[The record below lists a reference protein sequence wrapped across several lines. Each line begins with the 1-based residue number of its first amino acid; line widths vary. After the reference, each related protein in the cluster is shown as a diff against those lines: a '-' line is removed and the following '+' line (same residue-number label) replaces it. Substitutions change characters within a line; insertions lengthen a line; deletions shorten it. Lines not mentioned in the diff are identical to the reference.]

1 MNPTE
6 SFFTFLHD
14 ARIAP
19 HAAGHLPVWLWSADG
34 ERILFANAVGAAIF
48 GSNNV
53 PAVLQKHF
61 EASHPAATQIA
72 RLGPTLKHDAAPRL
86 EKLRGFGAGFGRTL
100 LCMCSRVSLG
110 TQYGVL
116 VVAAEPAGPNLAFN
130 ERIHR
135 LIDGYEGPLAAFAT
149 DGALIHAT
157 EQASPLLASGTSLSE
172 LRNSGDAAIET
183 IGEGTGAFVLARFVG
198 AKQTPLPEPEAVLE
212 ETADLAPIAQAM
224 SQIEARLEEARAE
237 AAPEAASAEPATVEP
252 TTFEPA
258 TFEPAQEPS
267 DAPVQEEKKQ
277 EEKQEVETQE
287 EEEEVRPQLQNP
299 APAAPQPIDLARRHP
314 LRFVWQMDTEG
325 RFSLASGEFVDVI
338 GPAVAAAMGR
348 PWSEIARELALDPDG
363 EILRAIATRNTWSGI
378 TVDWPVENSNERLP
392 VELSGLPIFDRDRLF
407 RGYRGFGVC
416 RDVARIEN
424 LMTRRY
430 VREPDEAAVPEA
442 RPENIVPFRNGSDS
456 ENGNGAT
463 LTPVERTAFREL
475 SSRLTARLQ
484 GADALATG
492 RAPSNDDDQVAAGI
506 PVADL
511 GVAAAAV
518 ATSKPETDP
527 LDPERPL
534 LDRLP
539 VGILIYR
546 HSHFIYANASF
557 LNWTGHKTL
566 ADFSQA
572 GGLDTLFIETHA
584 DGREGNGGQSLR
596 IADPAGTQ
604 TPVDARLFTIPYDGS
619 TAMALVLVPAA
630 DNAEMA
636 AAIKTAETELTELKA
651 ILDIAADGVLILD
664 RDGTI
669 VQANNRVSAIFGA
682 DAGALA
688 GTSLF
693 DLFAPDSAR
702 IARDCFDWLARPG
715 APKTLSEGRD
725 VIGRRR
731 AGELISLHMTMGR
744 IGEHEPK
751 FCALVRD
758 ITAWKKSQEELLNA
772 KRQAEKASTAKSEFL
787 AKISHEI
794 RTPLNAI
801 IGFSEVMMS
810 ERFGPVGN
818 DRYKDYLRDIHTSGE
833 HLVSLLN
840 DLLDLSKIEAGK
852 LELTFTSVELNELIQ
867 QTVALMQPQ
876 AARERIILRQ
886 ALAANLPPIHAD
898 ARSVR
903 QIALNLLSNAIKF
916 TGAGG
921 QVIVSTTLSDRGD
934 VILRV
939 KDSGAGMSDKD
950 IETALEPFRQ
960 LATSARY
967 GSGGSG
973 LGLPLTKALT
983 EANRAT
989 FLIRSAVNSGTLIEI
1004 VFPKVPG

>member
-1 MNPTE
+1 MDRTE
-6 SFFTFLHD
+6 SFFSFLHD

-19 HAAGHLPVWLWSADG
+19 HVAGHLPAWLWSADG
-34 ERILFANAVGAAIF
+34 ERILFANAAGAAIF
-48 GSNNV
+48 GGDNV
-53 PAVLQKHF
+53 SAVLQKRF
-61 EASHPAATQIA
+61 EASDTAATQIA
-72 RLGPTLKHDAAPRL
+72 RLDPTLKHDAAPRL

-100 LCMCSRVSLG
+100 LCLCSKISLG
-110 TQYGVL
+110 TQHGIL
-116 VVAAEPAGPNLAFN
+116 VVAAEPAGPGLTFK
-130 ERIHR
+130 ERVRR
-135 LIDGYEGPLAAFAT
+135 LIEGHETPLAAFAT
-149 DGALIHAT
+149 DGTLIHAN
-157 EQASPLLASGTSLSE
+157 EQTAPLLANGTSLRD
-172 LRNSGDAAIET
+172 LRSSGDAAIET
-183 IGEGTGAFVLARFVG
+183 IGEGSSAFVVARFVS
-198 AKQTPLPEPEAVLE
+198 AAQTPVPEPQEAPE

-224 SQIEARLEEARAE
+224 SRIEARLEEERAQ
-237 AAPEAASAEPATVEP
+237 AAPEEPAAPELVH
-252 TTFEPA
+252 
-258 TFEPAQEPS
+258 EPS
-267 DAPVQEEKKQ
+267 ASPAHSAQDEVKQ
-277 EEKQEVETQE
+277 DEVKEEEKQEE
-287 EEEEVRPQLQNP
+287 EREEVRPQLQNP
-299 APAAPQPIDLARRHP
+299 APAAPEPVDLERRHP
-314 LRFVWQMDTEG
+314 LRFVWQMDAEG

-338 GPAVAAAMGR
+338 GPGVAAAMGR
-348 PWSEIARELALDPDG
+348 PWQEIATELALDPNG
-363 EILRAIATRNTWSGI
+363 EIVRAIATRNTWSGI
-378 TVDWPVENSNERLP
+378 TVDWPVEGSHDRLP
-392 VELSGLPIFDRDRLF
+392 VELSGLPIFDRDRVF

-416 RDVARIEN
+416 RDIARIEN

-430 VREPDEAAVPEA
+430 VREPEADVAPDT
-442 RPENIVPFRNGSDS
+442 RTENIVPFRNSSDN
-456 ENGNGAT
+456 ENGNGAM

-492 RAPSNDDDQVAAGI
+492 RAPSNDDDKVAAGI
-506 PVADL
+506 PVADI
-511 GVAAAAV
+511 GAATAAVAAAP
-518 ATSKPETDP
+518 KPEKDP
-527 LDPERPL
+527 LDTERPL

-546 HSHFIYANASF
+546 HSQFLYANSAF
-557 LNWTGHKTL
+557 LTWTGHKSL

-572 GGLDTLFIETHA
+572 GGLDSLFIETHA
-584 DGREGNGGQSLR
+584 DGSEGQSLR
-596 IADPAGTQ
+596 LADPAGMQ
-604 TPVDARLFTIPYDGS
+604 TPVDARLFTIPHDGS

-630 DNAEMA
+630 ENADMA
-636 AAIKTAETELTELKA
+636 AAIKTAETELAETKA
-651 ILDIAADGVLILD
+651 ILDIAADGVLVLD
-664 RDGTI
+664 RAGTI
-669 VQANNRVSAIFGA
+669 VQANNRVCAIFGA
-682 DAGALA
+682 DPDALA

-725 VIGRRR
+725 VIGKLRK
-731 AGELISLHMTMGR
+731 GGLISLHMTMGR
-744 IGEHEPK
+744 LGEHDPK
-751 FCALVRD
+751 FCALIRD
-758 ITAWKKSQEELLNA
+758 ITVWKKSQEDLLNA
-772 KRQAEKASTAKSEFL
+772 KRQAERASTAKSEFL
-787 AKISHEI
+787 AKVSHEI

-810 ERFGPVGN
+810 ECFGPVGN
-818 DRYKDYLRDIHTSGE
+818 DRYKDYLHDIHNSGE

-852 LELTFTSVELNELIQ
+852 LELTFTSVDLNELMQ

-886 ALAANLPPIHAD
+886 ALAPNLPAIHAD
-898 ARSVR
+898 ARSVK
-903 QIALNLLSNAIKF
+903 QIALNLLSNAVKF

-950 IETALEPFRQ
+950 IATALEPFRQ

-989 FLIRSAVNSGTLIEI
+989 FTIRSAVNSGTLIEI
-1004 VFPKVPG
+1004 VFPKAPG

>member
-1 MNPTE
+1 MDRSE

-19 HAAGHLPVWLWSADG
+19 HVAGHLPAWLWSAEG
-34 ERILFANAVGAAIF
+34 ERILFANAAGAAIF
-48 GSNNV
+48 GGDTVS
-53 PAVLQKHF
+53 AVLQKDL
-61 EASHPAATQIA
+61 EASHAAATQIA
-72 RLGPTLKHDAAPRL
+72 RLNATLKHDAAPRL

-100 LCMCSRVSLG
+100 LCQCSKISFG
-110 TQYGVL
+110 AQQGIL
-116 VVAAEPAGPNLAFN
+116 VVAAEPAGPGLTFK
-130 ERIHR
+130 ERVRR
-135 LIDGYEGPLAAFAT
+135 LIDGSESPLAAFAT
-149 DGALIHAT
+149 DGTLIHVN
-157 EQASPLLASGTSLSE
+157 EQAAPLLADGSLNT
-172 LRNSGDAAIET
+172 LRMSGDAAIET
-183 IGEGTGAFVLARFVG
+183 IGEGNNAFVLARFVG
-198 AKQTPLPEPEAVLE
+198 AKQTPAPEPQETPE

-224 SQIEARLEEARAE
+224 SQIEARLEEERAQ
-237 AAPEAASAEPATVEP
+237 AAPVEP
-252 TTFEPA
+252 VTFEPA
-258 TFEPAQEPS
+258 PEPAQFVQEEVLEE
-267 DAPVQEEKKQ
+267 APDENVQEEKA
-277 EEKQEVETQE
+277 EI
-287 EEEEVRPQLQNP
+287 RPQLQNP
-299 APAAPQPIDLARRHP
+299 APAPPELADLERRHP
-314 LRFVWQMDTEG
+314 LRFVWQMDAEG

-338 GPAVAAAMGR
+338 GPGVAAAMGR
-348 PWSEIARELALDPDG
+348 PWQEIAREFALDPNDEVG
-363 EILRAIATRNTWSGI
+363 RAVATRNTWSGI
-378 TVDWPVENSNERLP
+378 TLRWPVENSNERLP
-392 VELSGLPIFDRDRLF
+392 VELSGLPIFDRDRVF

-416 RDVARIEN
+416 RDIARIDN

-430 VREPDEAAVPEA
+430 VRDSDVGAAPDNRA
-442 RPENIVPFRNGSDS
+442 ENIVPFRNGSDN
-456 ENGNGAT
+456 ENGNGPT

-492 RAPSNDDDQVAAGI
+492 RAPSNDDDKVAAGI

-511 GVAAAAV
+511 GVAAAV
-518 ATSKPETDP
+518 AAAPKPEKDP
-527 LDPERPL
+527 LDTERPL

-546 HSHFIYANASF
+546 HSHFLYANSSF

-584 DGREGNGGQSLR
+584 DGSERSGGQSLR
-596 IADPAGTQ
+596 LADPAGAQ

-630 DNAEMA
+630 EHAEMA
-636 AAIKTAETELTELKA
+636 AAIKTAETELAELKA

-664 RDGTI
+664 RAGTI
-669 VQANNRVSAIFGA
+669 VQANNRVSAIFGT
-682 DAGALA
+682 DPGALA

-702 IARDCFDWLARPG
+702 IARDCFDWLARPC

-725 VIGRRR
+725 VIGKRR
-731 AGELISLHMTMGR
+731 ASGLISLHMTMGR
-744 IGEHEPK
+744 IGEQEPK
-751 FCALVRD
+751 FCALIRD
-758 ITAWKKSQEELLNA
+758 ITAWKKSQEDLLNA

-818 DRYKDYLRDIHTSGE
+818 DRYKDYLHDIHNSGG

-852 LELTFTSVELNELIQ
+852 LELTFTSVDLNDLMQ

-886 ALAANLPPIHAD
+886 ALAANLPPVHAD
-898 ARSVR
+898 ARSVL
-903 QIALNLLSNAIKF
+903 QIALNLLSNAVKF

-989 FLIRSAVNSGTLIEI
+989 FSIRSAVNSGTLIEI
-1004 VFPKVPG
+1004 VFPKALR